1 MTTLTP
7 IDRAIV
13 LIQAR
18 ADGHR
23 KKAQMSAEIGGAESA
38 RFWDARALE
47 CEMIVNMLERT
58 TGTPPAKP

>member
-1 MTTLTP
+1 MTDLLTP
-7 IDRAIV
+7 LDRAIV

-23 KKAQMSAEIGGAESA
+23 KKAQASAELQGDTSA

-47 CEMIVNMLERT
+47 CEMIVDMLEREK
-58 TGTPPAKP
+58 AK